1 MKLNK
6 SLEKVYSEI
15 FSLLRIIILILKIYF
30 QTIINQV
37 IYLMVKIIII
47 KNQFLAKKKKRK
59 KIYMQIIKVKVY
71 LVVMIILYYSEI
83 KWLQ

>member
-15 FSLLRIIILILKIYF
+15 FSLPRIIILILKIYF

-71 LVVMIILYYSEI
+71 LVVMIILNYSEI
-83 KWLQ
+83 K

>member
-71 LVVMIILYYSEI
+71 LVVMIILNYSEI
-83 KWLQ
+83 K

>member
-30 QTIINQV
+30 PTIINQA

-47 KNQFLAKKKKRK
+47 KNQFLAKKRK
-59 KIYMQIIKVKVY
+59 KIYMKIIKVKVY

-83 KWLQ
+83 K